1 MFMISDFLNLQHARK
16 LKSFVQRCVKV
27 FTGKSLEN
35 NAVFFCFFFAVIIRE
50 FGI

>member
-35 NAVFFCFFFAVIIRE
+35 NAVFFFFF
-50 FGI
+50 FFFLL